1 MFVIREIQV
10 KTGRIG
16 PFHRAEWLESKTI
29 ISVGEDVWEMELS
42 DIVGGEI

>member
-1 MFVIREIQV
+1 M

-42 DIVGGEI
+42 DIAHGSVK